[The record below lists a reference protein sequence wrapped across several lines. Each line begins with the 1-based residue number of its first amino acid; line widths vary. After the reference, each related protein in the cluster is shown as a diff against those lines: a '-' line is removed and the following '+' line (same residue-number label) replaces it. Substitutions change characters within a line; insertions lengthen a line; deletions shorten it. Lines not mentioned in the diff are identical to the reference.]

1 MAVDAL
7 GQGSGSGCCLTL
19 LYSYAFLFVVVIST
33 GVHGEMGVT
42 MTPSGA

>member
-33 GVHGEMGVT
+33 GVPGEMGVT